1 MHVAVERRQA
11 HPTSRQVSPSR
22 QHTPGA
28 RRYLRLTRHTA
39 ALHRGLFSR
48 EELLDQ
54 LVLVGCSRL
63 PGRDRSYEREDVYE
77 ETNRQSADLLQT
89 ENLGEREA
97 EQKRG
102 VDGERRGFH
111 VDGSRRGK
119 MQFDITSARLVLAFS
134 RSTGLPP
141 FSVQLT
147 SKLYQRRTV
156 LLNIFSPCYEIRFRF
171 VIGKYICRCR

>member
-11 HPTSRQVSPSR
+11 HPASRQVSPSR
-22 QHTPGA
+22 QHTAGA
-28 RRYLRLTRHTA
+28 RRYLRLARHTA

-48 EELLDQ
+48 KELLDQ
-54 LVLVGCSRL
+54 LVLVGRSRL
-63 PGRDRSYEREDVYE
+63 AGRDRSYEREDVYE

-119 MQFDITSARLVLAFS
+119 MEFDITSARLL
-134 RSTGLPP
+134 
-141 FSVQLT
+141 
-147 SKLYQRRTV
+147 
-156 LLNIFSPCYEIRFRF
+156 
-171 VIGKYICRCR
+171 